1 MFGMFLLLL
10 QAKSHMFILLC
21 AYFVSSGWHASILIG
36 VSPNGNEC
44 LCLCHMVFGLSFC
57 LSSLYRAS
65 SSPPASA
72 CMLTFLFPLSSL
84 ILFSFSLSL
93 SPLLFSP
100 LLPPQL
106 AVVARHFVI
115 VSVGGGQLVNVNSLP
130 FVS

>member
-1 MFGMFLLLL
+1 MFGIFFSLLL

-44 LCLCHMVFGLSFC
+44 LCLCHMVFGLSHFVS
-57 LSSLYRAS
+57 LFAAVSLPSS
-65 SSPPASA
+65 PASA
-72 CMLTFLFPLSSL
+72 CMLTFLFPLLHSL
-84 ILFSFSLSL
+84 
-93 SPLLFSP
+93 